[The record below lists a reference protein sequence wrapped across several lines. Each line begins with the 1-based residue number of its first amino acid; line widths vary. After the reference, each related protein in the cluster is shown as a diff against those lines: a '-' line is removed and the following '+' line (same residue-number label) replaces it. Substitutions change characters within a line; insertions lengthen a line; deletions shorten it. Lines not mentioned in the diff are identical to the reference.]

1 MAAFTLWKNGPLM
14 RADGTAIAN
23 LLACGEMVG
32 GVFYNGHPGGSGL
45 TSDAVFGR
53 RAGNGAAGT

>member
-1 MAAFTLWKNGPLM
+1 MEEGAVM

-32 GVFYNGHPGGSGL
+32 GVFYNGHPGGKGL

-53 RAGNGAAGT
+53 RAGYVAAGT